1 MEFQGWEKL
10 LHFFFQRDLVMVLSN
25 SQDQI
30 KLNRKLSFYKID
42 FIWNDKPHNIGKL
55 DLLLYDKI
63 HETESYL
70 PLSSTGHAPLAG
82 QTCQANHSTDAE
94 RELALRKSQ
103 KQLQK
108 YSYAGKENTL

>member
-42 FIWNDKPHNIGKL
+42 FIWNYKPHNIGKL
-55 DLLLYDKI
+55 DLLLYNKI
-63 HETESYL
+63 HETES
-70 PLSSTGHAPLAG
+70 
-82 QTCQANHSTDAE
+82 
-94 RELALRKSQ
+94 
-103 KQLQK
+103 
-108 YSYAGKENTL
+108 